1 MIAPG
6 QPGNAHMAWVVI
18 AIAVCVGLWLLVAFN
33 GLVRAR
39 NQVRSAFSDI
49 DVQLTRR
56 HDLVPQ
62 LVAAVKGYASHEKRT
77 LEAVASLRAI
87 AMKTPALGERSRV
100 ENALGDMVTKLV
112 AIAEGYPDLKAAQN
126 FAQLHTALVDV
137 EDHLQ
142 YARRYYNGAVR
153 QLNDRVQRFPDLL
166 IAGPLGFKREEFY
179 SDERADYAQA
189 PVIEG
194 IA

>member
-1 MIAPG
+1 ML
-6 QPGNAHMAWVVI
+6 WTVI
-18 AIAVCVGLWLLVAFN
+18 AVAVPVGAWLLIAFN

-39 NQVRSAFSDI
+39 NQVRSAFADI

-56 HDLVPQ
+56 YDLVPQ
-62 LVAAVKGYASHEKRT
+62 LVAAVKGYASHEKKT
-77 LEAVASLRAI
+77 LEAVASLRSL
-87 AMKTPALGERSRV
+87 AMSTPALGERSRV

-112 AIAEGYPDLKAAQN
+112 AMAEGYPDLKAAQN

-166 IAGPLGFKREEFY
+166 IAGPLGFKAEDFY
-179 SDERADYAQA
+179 SDERADFFAKA
-189 PVIEG
+189 PVIESFG
-194 IA
+194 

>member
-1 MIAPG
+1 
-6 QPGNAHMAWVVI
+6 MAWVVI
-18 AIAVCVGLWLLVAFN
+18 AIAVVVALWLLVTFN

-39 NQVRSAFSDI
+39 NQVRSAFADI

-56 HDLVPQ
+56 YDLVPQ
-62 LVAAVKGYASHEKRT
+62 LVAAVKGYASHEQRT
-77 LEAVASLRAI
+77 LEAVASLRSI
-87 AMKTPALGERSRV
+87 AMSTPALGERSRV
-100 ENALGDMVTKLV
+100 ENALGDMVTKVV
-112 AIAEGYPDLKAAQN
+112 AIAESYPDLKAAQN
-126 FAQLHTALVDV
+126 FMQLSAGLVDV

-166 IAGPLGFKREEFY
+166 IAGPLGFKAEEFY

-194 IA
+194 VA